1 MSRDDYP
8 PVVTW
13 KESEPRRQE
22 AERVMRAKRREE
34 FVTQVGSRR
43 NARRIAI
50 KGARKWEK

>member
-22 AERVMRAKRREE
+22 AERVM
-34 FVTQVGSRR
+34 QVGSRR